1 MRLGEAKCDNRNG
14 AASDETRGHTGRDSD
29 RCRAVGLWPDP
40 RGRGPTAGYHR
51 RESRPVGGSDATRNR
66 RVRPGPAARANAG
79 AHTGLSG
86 VLRRSAAPK
95 TEVTAAPQVPTGLET
110 TVQPAVAVTE
120 APEPSPDLAET
131 KIAASAAPPESAP
144 DPARR
149 PRLFGFLRNRT
160 AAEPPAPSAA
170 PVPESGAESPP
181 EPLAESVQSPER
193 AEPPR
198 PRRGFALFGGPRR
211 AASAPAD
218 PNGLS
223 AAGPVPFGEVIQV
236 CGLKRRDLGTEVA
249 RSPGPGSFR
258 IYDTDP
264 SSTQPRTQFLTG
276 FKDNCARQF
285 TASLVLFGS
294 PAVHEATRYDAQ
306 NSSVY
311 SATDT
316 AYEKVKNRVCGVRR
330 GQPCPES
337 RAERLAR
344 EAAFLTVYR
353 GFGDSGPWM
362 EVFLNK
368 GQLVAYQ
375 TQSR

>member
-1 MRLGEAKCDNRNG
+1 M
-14 AASDETRGHTGRDSD
+14 TTGRVQCATP
-29 RCRAVGLWPDP
+29 RGITLAAILTVAVLSGCGQTLEAEAPQPDIIVVNPDP
-40 RGRGPTAGYHR
+40 L
-51 RESRPVGGSDATRNR
+51 
-66 RVRPGPAARANAG
+66 AALAP
-79 AHTGLSG
+79 
-86 VLRRSAAPK
+86 PK
-95 TEVTAAPQVPTGLET
+95 TVVSDP
-110 TVQPAVAVTE
+110 
-120 APEPSPDLAET
+120 AET
-131 KIAASAAPPESAP
+131 EIAASQAPPDSAP

-160 AAEPPAPSAA
+160 VAVPPAPSAA
-170 PVPESGAESPP
+170 PVPERGAESPP
-181 EPLAESVQSPER
+181 APLVESAQSPER

-211 AASAPAD
+211 AASAAAD
-218 PNGLS
+218 PN
-223 AAGPVPFGEVIQV
+223 AQRPVGPVPFGEVVQV

-258 IYDTDP
+258 LFDTDP

-276 FKDNCARQF
+276 FNDNCARLF
-285 TASLVLFGS
+285 TASLALFGS

-306 NSSVY
+306 NSSAY

-316 AYEKVKNRVCGVRR
+316 AYEKVKNRVCGVRQ

-337 RAERLAR
+337 RTARLAR
-344 EAAFLTVYR
+344 EAAFLSVYR